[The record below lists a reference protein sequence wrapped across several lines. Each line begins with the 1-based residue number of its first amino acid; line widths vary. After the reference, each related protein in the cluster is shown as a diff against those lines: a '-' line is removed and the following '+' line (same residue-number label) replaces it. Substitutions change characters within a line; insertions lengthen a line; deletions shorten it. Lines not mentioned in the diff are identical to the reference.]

1 MADLDNKPGA
11 TQGTMD
17 VSHQKKTFAGFLRWA
32 MWVTGLSLGVLIFLA
47 LANS

>member
-17 VSHQKKTFAGFLRWA
+17 VSHQKKTFGGFVRTV
-32 MWVTGLSLGVLIFLA
+32 MWVIILSLAVLLFLA
-47 LANS
+47 LANV